1 MKPRKPAYAKL
12 SGPPESLSPTVEG
25 GRALMPVLDTS
36 FIVDLLRGR
45 KAATA
50 LLAELEGRGAILATT
65 PITVLELY
73 RGAFLSAD
81 PERNMA
87 AAKKILGS
95 LIVLP
100 LDDDAA
106 TVFGTLSARLRSE
119 GKKIG
124 DFDEVIAAIAL
135 CRDREIV
142 TGDVHFREVAGLVV
156 VGW

>member
-1 MKPRKPAYAKL
+1 M
-12 SGPPESLSPTVEG
+12 TV
-25 GRALMPVLDTS
+25 ALDTT
-36 FIVDLLRGR
+36 FLVDLLRGR
-45 KAATA
+45 KGGRPPPPPPGGAGRPVCPPRHEA
-50 LLAELEGRGAILATT
+50 LTS
-65 PITVLELY
+65 LELY
-73 RGAFLSAD
+73 RGAYLSAD

-87 AAKKILGS
+87 AAKKILAA

-106 TVFGTLSARLRSE
+106 TVFGALSARLRSE
-119 GKKIG
+119 GKRIG

-142 TGDVHFREVAGLVV
+142 SRDEHFREVAGLKV

>member
-1 MKPRKPAYAKL
+1 M
-12 SGPPESLSPTVEG
+12 TV
-25 GRALMPVLDTS
+25 ALDTT
-36 FIVDLLRGR
+36 FLVDLLRGR
-45 KAATA
+45 KEAAL

-87 AAKKILGS
+87 AAKKILAA

-106 TVFGTLSARLRSE
+106 TVFGALSPRLRSE
-119 GKKIG
+119 GKRIG

-135 CRDREIV
+135 VRDREMV
-142 TGDVHFREVAGLVV
+142 TRDEHFREVAGIKV